1 MHSTPSMP
9 EALTVSPPQEMLAAL
24 DRGDAG
30 PPPFSARI
38 LDFGFVAG
46 IVLAAMCLLL
56 SAYYL
61 QQFLTA
67 TNEGVG
73 ELLKQQPASLE
84 GRDLITMGI
93 SARLVMARLALRSCG
108 VFVGLSF
115 GFLGFSLF
123 LIGVRGVIDA
133 NVEHANSTLTL
144 ARLSPGVFVIFCAT
158 VLIALCVTLSTPFE
172 YTQTTRAIPDAT
184 ATSNTGAPSKPDAG
198 KLSQDTQH

>member
-1 MHSTPSMP
+1 MP
-9 EALTVSPPQEMLAAL
+9 ELDALAVLEASPASSAAGST
-24 DRGDAG
+24 DTEHPG
-30 PPPFSARI
+30 FSVRVMN
-38 LDFGFVAG
+38 FGFVAG
-46 IVLAAMCLLL
+46 VVLAALCLVL

-73 ELLKQQPASLE
+73 DLLKQRPASADE
-84 GRDLITMGI
+84 RSLITMGI

-123 LIGVRGVIDA
+123 LIGVRGVMSARGEYGDA
-133 NVEHANSTLTL
+133 KLTL

-158 VLIALCVTLSTPFE
+158 VLIGLCVTMATPFE
-172 YTQTTRAIPDAT
+172 YTQTTNPQPVTVTT
-184 ATSNTGAPSKPDAG
+184 ALPGPASSKPAD
-198 KLSQDTQH
+198 SQLLMKDSQH